1 MEASASEPECSGDE
15 QSRPISGQPNAMVPA
30 LGVVGGTSG
39 WMVRGITSIS
49 LFALVAMR
57 IDRVGMIGLILI
69 FYCLISMI
77 STPKRSKEKNTV

>member
-15 QSRPISGQPNAMVPA
+15 LSRPIYGQPDPMIPA
-30 LGVVGGTSG
+30 LGVVGGTLG

-49 LFALVAMR
+49 LFALAAMR

-77 STPKRSKEKNTV
+77 STPKHSKEKNTV